1 MNILLKP
8 ELEKFIDDQ
17 VQQGRYDS
25 AADAI
30 NAAVARLQTEGEV
43 AALSLDDLRAE
54 LDPALAEADR
64 GEYAAFTAETVIA
77 ERRAAWAAKQAKGA

>member
-17 VQQGRYDS
+17 VQQGRFDS

-30 NAAVARLQTEGEV
+30 NSAVARLQTERELAGLPLEALRGEI
-43 AALSLDDLRAE
+43 DIG
-54 LDPALAEADR
+54 LAEADR
-64 GEYAAFTAETVIA
+64 GEFTQFTAEDVIA
-77 ERRAAWAAKQAKGA
+77 ERHAALAAKKRA